1 MTRLL
6 AAAATACHELVPP
19 DALEPLLRQLVN
31 QFIHDRARPEVAAV
45 GLNAVREICARC
57 PLVMNEDLLQ
67 DLAQYKKA
75 RDKPVS
81 NAARGLIALFR
92 ELAPGLLEKKD
103 RGKGADMSRKLKEF
117 GASEAVDRIEGVELL
132 QRDILKRKREED
144 EAEMSSDE
152 DEDEDEDEDDADSE
166 DFDEDEDDE
175 DEEED
180 EDEDDEDDEDDEE
193 EEEERVAGKRGRE
206 DELELDPDAPPPKLR
221 KNGKLSL
228 AELKRRH
235 KAMMARRKE
244 EEEAEARA
252 EREEEEAELGGPI
265 EQERIL
271 SSEDFKRIKAL
282 QTEQQ
287 LDAALKKA
295 GANKASNVA
304 ADHIRLMMRKADR
317 ASDRRVNP
325 DALAA
330 TGIKRAHDK
339 ASRLATVLAGRE
351 DNEYGA
357 STARK
362 QKKTGGSSNKEKSK
376 KKALPL
382 AARVH
387 AATRRRTT
395 HKQGGKQQRGRKV
408 WKNK

>member
-19 DALEPLLRQLVN
+19 DALAPMLRQLVN
-31 QFIHDRARPEVAAV
+31 QFIHDRARPEIAAV

-57 PLVMNEDLLQ
+57 PLVMDEDLLQ
-67 DLAQYKKA
+67 DLTQYKKS

-92 ELAPGLLEKKD
+92 EIAPGLLDKKD
-103 RGKGADMSRKLKEF
+103 RGKAADMSRTLKGF
-117 GASEAVDRIEGVELL
+117 GEAEVVGRIDGVDLL
-132 QRDILKRKREED
+132 QRDILKRKREE
-144 EAEMSSDE
+144 EAVEMSSEEEYSDE
-152 DEDEDEDEDDADSE
+152 DEDEDEDN
-166 DFDEDEDDE
+166 
-175 DEEED
+175 
-180 EDEDDEDDEDDEE
+180 EE
-193 EEEERVAGKRGRE
+193 EEEEDEEEEDADEEEEDEVEPPAIGKRGRE
-206 DELELDPDAPPPKLR
+206 SDEEASIDPDAPPPKIR

-235 KAMMARRKE
+235 KAMMQRRKE

-252 EREEEEAELGGPI
+252 EQEAEEAELGGPV

-271 SSEDFKRIKAL
+271 TDEDFKRIKAL
-282 QTEQQ
+282 KTERQ
-287 LDAALKKA
+287 LNAALSKA
-295 GANKASNVA
+295 GAMKASNVA
-304 ADHIRLMMRKADR
+304 TDHIRLMLRKADR

-325 DALAA
+325 DSLAA
-330 TGIKRAHDK
+330 TGLKKAHDK

-357 STARK
+357 SSARK
-362 QKKTGGSSNKEKSK
+362 QKKTGGSSNKEKDK

-382 AARVH
+382 AARVF
-387 AATRRRTT
+387 AATRRRNAPV
-395 HKQGGKQQRGRKV
+395 QRGKQQRGRKV
-408 WKNK
+408 WKS

>member
-19 DALEPLLRQLVN
+19 DALAPMLRQLVN
-31 QFIHDRARPEVAAV
+31 QFIHDRARPEIAAV

-57 PLVMNEDLLQ
+57 PLVMDEDLLQ

-92 ELAPGLLEKKD
+92 EIAPGLLEKKD
-103 RGKGADMSRKLKEF
+103 RGKGADMTRSLKEF
-117 GASEAVDRIEGVELL
+117 GEGEVTDRIDGIDLL
-132 QRDILKRKREED
+132 QRDILRKKREEEEEEEDAAED
-144 EAEMSSDE
+144 EEDFSDE
-152 DEDEDEDEDDADSE
+152 DDDEDEGEEYS
-166 DFDEDEDDE
+166 DE
-175 DEEED
+175 DEEE
-180 EDEDDEDDEDDEE
+180 EDDEE
-193 EEEERVAGKRGRE
+193 EEEEEGPSTGKRARE
-206 DELELDPDAPPPKLR
+206 EEIDPDAPPPKLR

-235 KAMMARRKE
+235 KLMVQKRKE

-252 EREEEEAELGGPI
+252 EQEAEEAELGGPV

-271 SSEDFKRIKAL
+271 TQEDFKRIKAL

-287 LDAALKKA
+287 LNSALNKA
-295 GANKASNVA
+295 GATKASNVA
-304 ADHIRLMMRKADR
+304 TDQVRMMMRKADR

-357 STARK
+357 SAARK
-362 QKKTGGSSNKEKSK
+362 QKKTGGSSNKEKLK

-387 AATRRRTT
+387 AATRRR
-395 HKQGGKQQRGRKV
+395 HAPVQRGKQQRGRKV
-408 WKNK
+408 WKA

>member
-1 MTRLL
+1 ML

-19 DALEPLLRQLVN
+19 DALAPMLRQLVN
-31 QFIHDRARPEVAAV
+31 QFIHDRARPEIAAV

-57 PLVMNEDLLQ
+57 PLVMDEDLLQ

-92 ELAPGLLEKKD
+92 EIAPGLLEKKD
-103 RGKGADMSRKLKEF
+103 RGKGADMSRSLKEF
-117 GASEAVDRIEGVELL
+117 GEGEVTDRIDGIDL
-132 QRDILKRKREED
+132 LKRDMLRKKREE
-144 EAEMSSDE
+144 EYSG
-152 DEDEDEDEDDADSE
+152 
-166 DFDEDEDDE
+166 
-175 DEEED
+175 
-180 EDEDDEDDEDDEE
+180 EE
-193 EEEERVAGKRGRE
+193 EEEEE
-206 DELELDPDAPPPKLR
+206 DEPTTGKHARAEEIDPDAPPPKLR

-235 KAMMARRKE
+235 KMMVQQRKD

-252 EREEEEAELGGPI
+252 EQEAEEAELGGPV

-271 SSEDFKRIKAL
+271 TQEDFKRIKAL

-287 LDAALKKA
+287 LNSALSKA
-295 GANKASNVA
+295 GATKASNVA
-304 ADHIRLMMRKADR
+304 NDQVRMMMRKADR

-339 ASRLATVLAGRE
+339 AARLATVLAGRE

-357 STARK
+357 SAVRK
-362 QKKTGGSSNKEKSK
+362 QKKTGGSSNKEKLK

-387 AATRRRTT
+387 AATRRR
-395 HKQGGKQQRGRKV
+395 HAPVQRGKQQRGRKV
-408 WKNK
+408 WKT

>member
-75 RDKPVS
+75 KDKPVS

-103 RGKGADMSRKLKEF
+103 RGKGVDMSRTLKAYGET
-117 GASEAVDRIEGVELL
+117 EVVDRIEGVDLL
-132 QRDILKRKREED
+132 QRDLLKRKREEEE
-144 EAEMSSDE
+144 EAYS
-152 DEDEDEDEDDADSE
+152 EDD
-166 DFDEDEDDE
+166 
-175 DEEED
+175 DEENE
-180 EDEDDEDDEDDEE
+180 EEDEE
-193 EEEERVAGKRGRE
+193 EEEEEEEEDDEEDEEDEVETGKRERE
-206 DELELDPDAPPPKLR
+206 DIEIDPDAPPPKIR

-228 AELKRRH
+228 SELKRRH
-235 KAMMARRKE
+235 KALVQKRKE
-244 EEEAEARA
+244 EEEEEARA
-252 EREEEEAELGGPI
+252 EREEEEEELGGPI

-271 SSEDFKRIKAL
+271 TSEDFKRIKAL
-282 QTEQQ
+282 QTEKQ
-287 LDAALKKA
+287 LDAALKRA
-295 GANKASNVA
+295 GANKSATVASDN
-304 ADHIRLMMRKADR
+304 IRLMMRRADR
-317 ASDRRVNP
+317 ATDRRVNP

-339 ASRLATVLAGRE
+339 AARLATVLAGRE
-351 DNEYGA
+351 DNEYGS
-357 STARK
+357 STVRK
-362 QKKTGGSSNKEKSK
+362 QKKTGGSSNAEKSK
-376 KKALPL
+376 RKNLPL
-382 AARVH
+382 AARIH
-387 AATRRRTT
+387 AATRRRNAP
-395 HKQGGKQQRGRKV
+395 KINGKQQRGRKV

>member
-1 MTRLL
+1 M
-6 AAAATACHELVPP
+6 H
-19 DALEPLLRQLVN
+19 
-31 QFIHDRARPEVAAV
+31 
-45 GLNAVREICARC
+45 
-57 PLVMNEDLLQ
+57 EDLLQ

-103 RGKGADMSRKLKEF
+103 RGKGADMSRTLKEF
-117 GASEAVDRIEGVELL
+117 GASEAVGRIEGVELL
-132 QRDILKRKREED
+132 ERDILKRKREEE

-152 DEDEDEDEDDADSE
+152 DEDEDEDDEDADSE
-166 DFDEDEDDE
+166 DFDEEEDEDDE

-180 EDEDDEDDEDDEE
+180 EEDEE
-193 EEEERVAGKRGRE
+193 DEEEERVAGKRGRE
-206 DELELDPDAPPPKLR
+206 DELEVDSDAPPPKLR

-235 KAMMARRKE
+235 KALVAKRKE

-265 EQERIL
+265 EQERVL
-271 SSEDFKRIKAL
+271 STEDFKRIKAL

-376 KKALPL
+376 KKSLPL

>member
-1 MTRLL
+1 ML

-19 DALEPLLRQLVN
+19 DALAPMLRQLVN
-31 QFIHDRARPEVAAV
+31 QFIHDRARPEIAAV

-57 PLVMNEDLLQ
+57 PLVMDEDLLQ

-92 ELAPGLLEKKD
+92 EIAPGLLEKKD
-103 RGKGADMSRKLKEF
+103 RGKGADMSRSLKEF
-117 GASEAVDRIEGVELL
+117 GEGEVTDRIDGIDLL
-132 QRDILKRKREED
+132 QRDMLRKKREE
-144 EAEMSSDE
+144 
-152 DEDEDEDEDDADSE
+152 EDDEEEE
-166 DFDEDEDDE
+166 DFSDEDDE
-175 DEEED
+175 DEDEGEEYSG
-180 EDEDDEDDEDDEE
+180 EE
-193 EEEERVAGKRGRE
+193 EEEED
-206 DELELDPDAPPPKLR
+206 DELTTGKHARAEEVDPDAPPPKLR

-235 KAMMARRKE
+235 KMMVQQRKD

-252 EREEEEAELGGPI
+252 EQEAEEAELGGPV

-271 SSEDFKRIKAL
+271 TQEDFKRIKAL

-287 LDAALKKA
+287 LNSALSKA
-295 GANKASNVA
+295 GATKASNVA
-304 ADHIRLMMRKADR
+304 NDQVRMMMRKADR
-317 ASDRRVNP
+317 ASDRRINP

-339 ASRLATVLAGRE
+339 AARLATVLAGRE

-357 STARK
+357 SAVRK
-362 QKKTGGSSNKEKSK
+362 QKKTGGSSNKEKLK

-387 AATRRRTT
+387 AATRRR
-395 HKQGGKQQRGRKV
+395 HAPVQRGKQQRGRKV
-408 WKNK
+408 WKT